1 MIVET
6 IDHPFDDSPGLG
18 RLGHVSVL
26 GSGWV
31 TNSIPFCRL
40 FTITDRF
47 QKCVSFADAHLMVVP
62 VVFDRVRGPPLIA
75 GHA

>member
-18 RLGHVSVL
+18 RFGHVGVL

-31 TNSIPFCRL
+31 TNSIPFRPL
-40 FTITDRF
+40 FTIKDQF
-47 QKCVSFADAHLMVVP
+47 QKCVSFTNAHFTGVP
-62 VVFDRVRGPPLIA
+62 VVFDRVRGPSWIA